1 MKVGPLVTTLYI
13 YLNIYMSPCLAV
25 KMTKKMTVYRSG
37 NKIIFN
43 TEILATPLQKKSVL
57 LDTLTLVDT
66 NPTQDAEDLGEE
78 R

>member
-1 MKVGPLVTTLYI
+1 MKEGPFVTTLYI
-13 YLNIYMSPCLAV
+13 YLNTYVAMSCSENDE
-25 KMTKKMTVYRSG
+25 KKMTVYRSD

-43 TEILATPLQKKSVL
+43 TEILATPLQKKAVL

-66 NPTQDAEDLGEE
+66 SPTQDAEDFGQE